1 MDDHT
6 GQRHRLLCA
15 VKGIGPSGWRI
26 ASILPY
32 RDVFRLS
39 HELSIEMLVIVIAVA
54 LAAYLLAYLT
64 SQSTLKRISQ
74 LTGTMQAVEKATSPC
89 GWSRRATMR
98 LLR

>member
-6 GQRHRLLCA
+6 GQRHQITMCSPRASA
-15 VKGIGPSGWRI
+15 VGWRI

-74 LTGTMQAVEKATSPC
+74 LTGHDAGCGKRQRHRAAGAV
-89 GWSRRATMR
+89 GQR
-98 LLR
+98 